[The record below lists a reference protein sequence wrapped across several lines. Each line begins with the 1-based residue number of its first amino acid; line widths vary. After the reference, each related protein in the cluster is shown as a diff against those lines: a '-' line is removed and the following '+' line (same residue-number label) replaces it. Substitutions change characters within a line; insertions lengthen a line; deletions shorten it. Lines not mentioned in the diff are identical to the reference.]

1 MLSYK
6 IHISSDSYA
15 NTQSQ
20 VKSDISTEGFCS
32 STLICNSWVSELA
45 KIPQLCITSK
55 ITSQALDILTLL
67 LLCSLGEQS
76 VFYVWPINVRNAFFL
91 PYFTMA
97 LVLHHP
103 TRSVNFLFIF
113 QVCFTFLLLG
123 SHFLPLWSRLEAPL
137 CSSSIRLP
145 LTLRTQLSVCFSWSM
160 FSSVPWMFS
169 VSSQ

>member
-1 MLSYK
+1 MHKYFEPQRFLLLPMPTPYFLYNRKILSYK

-97 LVLHHP
+97 LVLHVWP
-103 TRSVNFLFIF
+103 LLTPPGLSTFCSYFKSVLHS
-113 QVCFTFLLLG
+113 CF
-123 SHFLPLWSRLEAPL
+123 
-137 CSSSIRLP
+137 
-145 LTLRTQLSVCFSWSM
+145 
-160 FSSVPWMFS
+160 
-169 VSSQ
+169 